1 MKFQTRLLLANS
13 LIVIALVS
21 ILGTIFYRNSANTLE
36 YNAKTYIEIISQR
49 MSQQLDDIIRQMD
62 FASLYIVSN
71 QSFLT
76 SANIL
81 ATVDRQNPNHLLHI
95 SRSRAAISGILRSY
109 AITTNFYS
117 INMLSD
123 DLEFQTS
130 SFMRHSR
137 IDVSEG
143 MAALPWLEDA
153 RNIHGR
159 FLIVPPF
166 TDPWS
171 VDQDT
176 LVFGLVRTLQGGRG
190 RIGYLEVQN
199 QFERLEM
206 LFSLANLNDTG
217 VIAIMSEGQFFYSS
231 NPEVFDWSFYAE
243 LAGNASYNYAYTV
256 SDYTGIKVI
265 VVQDQA
271 ALLEPLNAIR
281 TMTVTLYMVFAV
293 LSIGL
298 VFIFS
303 RRMARPLRN
312 LMATMEQT
320 SVENLS
326 DTFELSQ
333 SNDEIAALET
343 VFAQMKERLADSIL
357 KENEAQRLQLQAHF
371 DSLQAQVNPHFINNI
386 LTVIS
391 SRGLKSG
398 DLEICEICESI
409 STMLRYST
417 SNRERH
423 TTIEQEINYAQ
434 TYLQLQKKRFEHK
447 LEYSV
452 DVDSTILSQVVPK
465 IVIQQLVENAI
476 MHGFKDIAETMKIE
490 ILGEQSENWW
500 YITVCD
506 NGQGFLEEV
515 RQDLNE
521 KVEEL
526 RGSVQQLQA
535 GFSIGGLGL
544 LNTCAR
550 LSLFYD
556 GKFTFDIRQEDG
568 QTKVRLGG
576 IVRGVTNENSVG

>member
-21 ILGTIFYRNSANTLE
+21 ILGIMFYRNSANTLE
-36 YNAKTYIEIISQR
+36 YNAKTYISIISQR

-71 QSFLT
+71 QTFLT

-81 ATVDRQNPNHLLHI
+81 ATVDRQNPNHLMHVN
-95 SRSRAAISGILRSY
+95 RSRAAISGLLRSY
-109 AITTNFYS
+109 AITSNFYS

-137 IDVSEG
+137 VDVAEG
-143 MAALPWLEDA
+143 MAYLPWLGDA
-153 RNIHGR
+153 RNSHGR
-159 FLIVPPF
+159 FLIVPPYI
-166 TDPWS
+166 DPWS
-171 VDQDT
+171 VDQDIR
-176 LVFGLVRTLQGGRG
+176 VFGLVRTLQGGRG

-206 LFSLANLNDTG
+206 LFSLENLSDTG
-217 VIAIMSEGQFFYSS
+217 VMAIMSDGQFFYSS
-231 NPEVFDWSFYAE
+231 NPEVFDWSFYDD
-243 LAGNASYNYAYTV
+243 LAGNVSYNYAYTV

-265 VVQDQA
+265 VVQEQA
-271 ALLEPLNAIR
+271 TLLEPLHAIR
-281 TMTVTLYMVFAV
+281 TMTVTLYMVIAT

-312 LMATMEQT
+312 LMVTMEQT

-343 VFAQMKERLADSIL
+343 VFAQMKERLADSIM
-357 KENEAQRLQLQAHF
+357 KESEAQRLQIQAHF

-417 SNRERH
+417 STRERH
-423 TTIEQEINYAQ
+423 STIEKEVNYAQ
-434 TYLQLQKKRFEHK
+434 TYLQLQKKRYEHK
-447 LEYSV
+447 LEYAV
-452 DVDSTILSQVVPK
+452 DVDCAILSQDVPK

-476 MHGFKDIAETMKIE
+476 VHGFKDIAGTMKIE
-490 ILGEQSENWW
+490 IIGEHIKDWW

-506 NGQGFLEEV
+506 NGQGFLDEV
-515 RQDLNE
+515 LKDLYE
-521 KVEEL
+521 KVEQL
-526 RGSVQQLQA
+526 RESVQQLHA

-550 LSLFYD
+550 LSLFYG
-556 GKFTFDIRQEDG
+556 GKFAFDIKRENG

-576 IVRGVTNENSVG
+576 IMRGVTNENSVS

>member
-81 ATVDRQNPNHLLHI
+81 AAVDRQNPNHLLHI

-231 NPEVFDWSFYAE
+231 NPEVFDRSFYAE

-293 LSIGL
+293 VSIGL

-556 GKFTFDIRQEDG
+556 GNFTFDIRQEDG